1 MTESKLLPLF
11 VAAPLAGAFL
21 VALLGRQLRRFPQM
35 MGLLVPSG
43 LFVLSLVLLGT
54 IVRHGPL
61 VHFLGGWKPP
71 VGIPMVSDGLTV
83 FMLVTVYGVASC
95 IALFSTSYIQKYT
108 APWMFYTLFLLILAG
123 MSGVLMTGDLFDLFV
138 YLEITSLAAWKL

>member
-21 VALLGRQLRRFPQM
+21 VALLGRRLRRFPQM

-43 LFVLSLVLLGT
+43 LFVLALVLLGT

-71 VGIPMVSDGLTV
+71 MGIPMVSDGLTV

-95 IALFSTSYIQKYT
+95 IALFSFRTSEST
-108 APWMFYTLFLLILAG
+108 PRRGCFTPCFC
-123 MSGVLMTGDLFDLFV
+123 
-138 YLEITSLAAWKL
+138 